1 MKSYNLCVQNDT
13 MDIFNPFVIEVSVDN
28 PPREITI
35 GTGNDTLEDLRGSP
49 IIVLDA
55 PAQVEVST

>member
-1 MKSYNLCVQNDT
+1 

-49 IIVLDA
+49 IIMLDA